1 MDDLDLLL
9 SDLAQEAPPQ
19 ASLDRIRP
27 RVQATLRRRRV
38 TGFTLAAAALIAC
51 WQLVPPPADIP
62 LPLPGEAIITVPDL
76 VIAAPPQIRLSQQ
89 RRPKP
94 RMLDENTVQLA
105 STNPN
110 IIILW
115 SLE

>member
-9 SDLAQEAPPQ
+9 NGLAQESPPQ
-19 ASLDRIRP
+19 ESLDRIRP
-27 RVQATLRRRRV
+27 RVRATIRRRRA
-38 TGFTLAAAALIAC
+38 TGFTLAAAALIAA
-51 WQLVPPPADIP
+51 WQFVPPPTAIQ
-62 LPLPGEAIITVPDL
+62 LPPPGVAIITAPDL
-76 VIAAPPQIRLSQQ
+76 IISAPSIHLSQH

-94 RMLDENTVQLA
+94 RMLDDNTVQLA

-110 IIILW
+110 IVILW

>member
-9 SDLAQEAPPQ
+9 NGIAQEAPPQ

-27 RVQATLRRRRV
+27 RVHATIRRRRI
-38 TGFTLAAAALIAC
+38 TGFTLAAAALIAA
-51 WQLVPPPADIP
+51 WQLVPPPTDIP
-62 LPLPGEAIITVPDL
+62 LPLPGEAIIAVPDL
-76 VIAAPPQIRLSQQ
+76 VISSPQIRHSQK
-89 RRPKP
+89 RAKP

-110 IIILW
+110 IVILW

>member
-9 SDLAQEAPPQ
+9 NDLAQEAPPQ

-27 RVQATLRRRRV
+27 RLQATLRRRRV
-38 TGFTLAAAALIAC
+38 TRFTLAAAALIAV

-76 VIAAPPQIRLSQQ
+76 VIDAPQIRLSQQ

-110 IIILW
+110 IVILW

>member
-9 SDLAQEAPPQ
+9 NDLAQEAPPQ

-27 RVQATLRRRRV
+27 RLQATLRRRRV
-38 TGFTLAAAALIAC
+38 TRFTLAAAALIAV

-76 VIAAPPQIRLSQQ
+76 VIAAPQIRLSQQ

-110 IIILW
+110 IVILW